1 MTKNKV
7 TTNIL
12 FISTACWNEEKIEW
26 IKIKKINPLNQC
38 TCTMKLLHRLSRSH
52 LTLYVL
58 YVEHNW
64 FILSINF
71 GAKITVIR
79 IFAK

>member
-26 IKIKKINPLNQC
+26 IKLK
-38 TCTMKLLHRLSRSH
+38 
-52 LTLYVL
+52 
-58 YVEHNW
+58 
-64 FILSINF
+64 
-71 GAKITVIR
+71 
-79 IFAK
+79 